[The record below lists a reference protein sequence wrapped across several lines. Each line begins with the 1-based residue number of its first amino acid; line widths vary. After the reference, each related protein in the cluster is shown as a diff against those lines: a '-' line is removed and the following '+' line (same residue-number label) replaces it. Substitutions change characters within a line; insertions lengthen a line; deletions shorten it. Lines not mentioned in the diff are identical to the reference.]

1 MVRRHVAVALTLLCI
16 LAFPAAV
23 ARGADSGQL
32 MVAMKSMP
40 AQADKFRSMMAD
52 LNASQFK
59 LVSVQS
65 AIASGD
71 EALLRSSLKKNASGI
86 ADLRDTLNHTT
97 VTGSDGVV
105 VPLKKVLMAKNVSID
120 QIVGVYVG
128 GDGSITLFYQ

>member
-1 MVRRHVAVALTLLCI
+1 MVRRHIAAALTLLC
-16 LAFPAAV
+16 LFAALPAA
-23 ARGADSGQL
+23 AFAADSGQL

-52 LNASQFK
+52 LNASQFR
-59 LVSVQS
+59 LVSVQA
-65 AIASGD
+65 AIASGE
-71 EALLRSSLKKNASGI
+71 EAALRSSLKKNASGI

-97 VTGSDGVV
+97 VTGTDGVL
-105 VPLKKVLMAKNVSID
+105 VPLKRVLMAKNISIE

>member
-1 MVRRHVAVALTLLCI
+1 

>member
-1 MVRRHVAVALTLLCI
+1 MVRRHLAAALTLLCFFT
-16 LAFPAAV
+16 FPAITY
-23 ARGADSGQL
+23 GADSGQL

-65 AIASGD
+65 VAASGD
-71 EALLRSSLKKNASGI
+71 EALLKSSLKKNASGI

-97 VTGSDGVV
+97 VTGTDGVV